1 MSATIEQRLKS
12 VEMELAALKARFL
25 EPQPWLSPSTK
36 KDPLCIFGAA
46 KDDPLFDEAVRLGK
60 EWRAS
65 QTYEKE
71 IEARGGA
78 GY

>member
-1 MSATIEQRLKS
+1 LEQKLA
-12 VEMELAALKARFL
+12 EMQA
-25 EPQPWLSPSTK
+25 QPWLSSSVV
-36 KDPLCIFGAA
+36 KDPLSIYGIA
-46 KDDPLFDEAVRLGK
+46 KDDPLFDESVRLGE

-71 IEARGGA
+71 IEARGGV